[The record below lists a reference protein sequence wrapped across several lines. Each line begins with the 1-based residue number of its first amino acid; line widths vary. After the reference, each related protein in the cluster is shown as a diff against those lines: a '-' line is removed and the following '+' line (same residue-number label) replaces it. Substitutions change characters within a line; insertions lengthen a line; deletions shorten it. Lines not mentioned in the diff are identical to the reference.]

1 MNILHTS
8 TGMVSPGKTNT
19 ESPARTSSTG
29 TSMLIASG
37 LITLSDASS
46 VEATTNRDCGDNN
59 DCKPKKKKIQGLL
72 TMKVYCT
79 CK

>member
-1 MNILHTS
+1 
-8 TGMVSPGKTNT
+8 MVSPGKTNT

-29 TSMLIASG
+29 ISMLIASG

-59 DCKPKKKKIQGLL
+59 DCK
-72 TMKVYCT
+72 
-79 CK
+79 